1 MANLREI
8 LRPNSNPRLIQ
19 LQYCHTSAHMKQLGR
34 LFQDFPKYSP
44 FHSEHIMTTTQTP
57 PPLSETEC
65 ILFLLSISGAR
76 ISEILSLLGSDI
88 VDDAT
93 VIIRGKKRSASR
105 MIRAPELSP
114 LFSSARQFPSLPIF
128 HRSYISVYRDC
139 LARGIFTKHFGNKH
153 RSVTHLLRY
162 NKISQLNVVTENVK
176 TVADCIGHRT
186 EKTTEKYLSK
196 EKCHG

>member
-1 MANLREI
+1 MKEI
-8 LRPNSNPRLIQ
+8 
-19 LQYCHTSAHMKQLGR
+19 GR

-44 FHSEHIMTTTQTP
+44 FYSEHIMTTTP
-57 PPLSETEC
+57 NPSPLSETEC

-88 VDDAT
+88 VDDST

-139 LARGIFTKHFGNKH
+139 LARGIFFRSKRNKN
-153 RSVTHLLRY
+153 RAVTHSFRY
-162 NKISQLNVVTENVK
+162 RKINALNVAAPDTK
-176 TVADCIGHRT
+176 TVADCIGHRA
-186 EKTTEKYLSK
+186 EKTTQKYLSK
-196 EKCHG
+196 GVNHG